1 MLYPLNIFTKV
12 NILFIPKLSQYLTKT
27 HKLLDLFRK
36 NLYPCYVEREAHM
49 KEFKHTRLDN
59 RQFMPEDIKNFIKEY
74 NIKFIKLQFVDIN
87 GQVKN
92 MTIPSEHIDKALA
105 NEMMLDGSS
114 IKGFRSIETSDMF
127 FYPDINSFQILPW
140 REKDGITSARL
151 ICDIYNAD
159 GTPFEG
165 CPRCNLKR
173 VMKEAEKMG
182 FSMNIGPEAEFFLF
196 AKDKDG
202 KVTTTT
208 QDRAGY
214 YDVGPED
221 LGEDVRGDIVL
232 TLKEM
237 GFDIE
242 ASHHEVADGQHE
254 IDFRYTDILTAA
266 DNVVTF
272 RIAVKA
278 IAAKHNLHATFM
290 PKPIYGIN
298 GSGMHCNVSLFKDGK
313 NAFYEEKEEYQL
325 SDVAKYSI
333 GGMLKHVKSIT
344 AVTNPTVNSYKR
356 LVPGYEA
363 PVYLAWSLANRSA
376 LLRVPAK
383 RGNATRVELRSP
395 DPSCNPYLAFAA
407 ILEACLDGVRNKID
421 PPAPVESN
429 IYTLSTKERR
439 KQRIDSLPGSLA
451 DAIEQLDKSLVARA
465 ALGDHIFNE
474 FMSSKRKEWDSF
486 RTYVSQWELDRYL
499 ERY

>member
-1 MLYPLNIFTKV
+1 M
-12 NILFIPKLSQYLTKT
+12 S
-27 HKLLDLFRK
+27 
-36 NLYPCYVEREAHM
+36 
-49 KEFKHTRLDN
+49 EFKYARLDGK
-59 RQFMPEDIKNFIKEY
+59 QFTRDDIKGFIKEY

-87 GQVKN
+87 GQAKN
-92 MTIPSEHIDKALA
+92 MTVPSEQIDKVLD
-105 NEMMLDGSS
+105 NEIMLDGSS

-127 FYPDINSFQILPW
+127 FHPDINSFQILPW
-140 REKDGITSARL
+140 RESNGINSARL

-173 VMKEAEKMG
+173 VMLAAEKMG
-182 FSMNIGPEAEFFLF
+182 FSMNVGPEAEFFLF
-196 AKDKDG
+196 AKDKNGD
-202 KVTTTT
+202 VTTET

-221 LGEDVRGDIVL
+221 LGEDVRSDIVL
-232 TLKEM
+232 TLQEM

-254 IDFRYTDILTAA
+254 IDFRYADILTAA
-266 DNVVTF
+266 DNVTTF
-272 RIAVKA
+272 KVAVKA

-290 PKPIYGIN
+290 PKPIFGIN

-313 NAFYEEKEEYQL
+313 NAFYDKNAEYQL
-325 SDVAKYSI
+325 SETAKYAV
-333 GGMLKHVKSIT
+333 GGMLKHVKSFT
-344 AVTNPTVNSYKR
+344 AITNPLVNSYKR

-383 RGNATRVELRSP
+383 RGVSTRVELRSP
-395 DPSCNPYLAFAA
+395 DPACNPYLAFAA
-407 ILEACLDGVRNKID
+407 ILEACLDGIRNKID
-421 PPAPVESN
+421 PPVPVESN
-429 IYTLSTKERR
+429 IYKLTSKERK

-451 DAIEQLDKSLVARA
+451 EALEQMDKSLVAKA
-465 ALGDHIFNE
+465 ALGEHIFKE
-474 FMSSKRKEWDSF
+474 FMTSKKKEWDSF
-486 RTYVSQWELDRYL
+486 RTYVSKWELDRYL

>member
-1 MLYPLNIFTKV
+1 MTG
-12 NILFIPKLSQYLTKT
+12 
-27 HKLLDLFRK
+27 
-36 NLYPCYVEREAHM
+36 
-49 KEFKHTRLDN
+49 FKHTPLSNKSYTADEIKRL
-59 RQFMPEDIKNFIKEY
+59 IKEN

-92 MTIPSEHIDKALA
+92 MSIPSEHIDKILA
-105 NEMMLDGSS
+105 NEIMLDGSS

-127 FYPDINSFQILPW
+127 FFPDKNSFQILPW
-140 REKDGITSARL
+140 RSSNGINSARL
-151 ICDIYNAD
+151 ICDIHNSD
-159 GTPFEG
+159 GTAFEG

-173 VMKEAEKMG
+173 VMAEAEKMG

-196 AKDKDG
+196 SKDKDG

-214 YDVGPED
+214 YDVGPDD
-221 LGEDVRGDIVL
+221 LGEDVRSDIVL
-232 TLKEM
+232 TLQEM

-242 ASHHEVADGQHE
+242 AAHHEGAEGQHE
-254 IDFRYTDILTAA
+254 VDFRYTDILTAA
-266 DNVVTF
+266 DNVATF
-272 RIAVKA
+272 KIVVKA
-278 IAAKHNLHATFM
+278 IAARHNLHATFM

-313 NAFYEEKEEYQL
+313 NAFFDENAEFQL
-325 SDVAKYSI
+325 SDIAKYSI

-344 AVTNPTVNSYKR
+344 AITNPTVNSYKR

-363 PVYLAWSLANRSA
+363 PVYLAWSLQNRSA

-395 DPSCNPYLAFAA
+395 DPACNPYLAFAT
-407 ILEACLDGVRNKID
+407 ILQVCLDGVRNKID

-429 IYTLSTKERR
+429 IYKLTTKERK
-439 KQRIDSLPGSLA
+439 KQRIDALPGSLA
-451 DAIEQLDKSLVARA
+451 EALEHLDRSLVSRA
-465 ALGDHIFNE
+465 ALGEHIFNE
-474 FMSSKRKEWDSF
+474 FMSSKYKEWDSF
-486 RTYVSQWELDRYL
+486 RTYVSQWEIDKYL

>member
-1 MLYPLNIFTKV
+1 MG
-12 NILFIPKLSQYLTKT
+12 
-27 HKLLDLFRK
+27 
-36 NLYPCYVEREAHM
+36 
-49 KEFKHTRLDN
+49 EFKYKRLDKKEYTD
-59 RQFMPEDIKNFIKEY
+59 EDIKRIIEEN
-74 NIKFIKLQFVDIN
+74 NIKFIKLQFVDMN

-92 MTIPSEHIDKALA
+92 LSIPASHIDRAL
-105 NEMMLDGSS
+105 NNDMMLDGSS

-127 FYPDINSFQILPW
+127 FYPDKNTFEILPW
-140 REKDGITSARL
+140 RNEEGYQSARI

-182 FSMNIGPEAEFFLF
+182 LTMNIGPEAEFFLF
-196 AKDKDG
+196 SKNENGDI
-202 KVTTTT
+202 TTTT
-208 QDRAGY
+208 MDKAGY

-221 LGEDVRGDIVL
+221 LGEDVRSDIVT
-232 TLKEM
+232 TLQEM

-254 IDFRYTDILTAA
+254 VDFRYADVLTTA

-272 RIAVKA
+272 KVVVKA
-278 IAAKHNLHATFM
+278 IAALHYLHATFM

-298 GSGMHCNVSLFKDGK
+298 GSGMHCNISLFKDGQ
-313 NAFYEEKEEYQL
+313 NAFFDENAEYQL
-325 SDVAKYSI
+325 SDTAKWSI
-333 GGMLKHVKSIT
+333 GGLLKHIKNIT
-344 AVTNPTVNSYKR
+344 AILNPTVNSYKR

-383 RGNATRVELRSP
+383 RGVATRVELRSP
-395 DPSCNPYLAFAA
+395 DPACNPYLAFAA
-407 ILEACLDGVRNKID
+407 ILEACLDGIRNKID

-429 IYTLSTKERR
+429 IYKLSSKERKR
-439 KQRIDSLPGSLA
+439 QKIDSLPGTLKEAVDLFS
-451 DAIEQLDKSLVARA
+451 KSLVSNA
-465 ALGDHIFNE
+465 ALGQHIMNE
-474 FMSSKRKEWDSF
+474 FVTTKEKEWDSY
-486 RTYVSQWELDRYL
+486 RTTVTKWELDKYLARY
-499 ERY
+499 

>member
-1 MLYPLNIFTKV
+1 M
-12 NILFIPKLSQYLTKT
+12 
-27 HKLLDLFRK
+27 
-36 NLYPCYVEREAHM
+36 ERGAEM
-49 KEFKHTRLDN
+49 TEFKHTRLDN
-59 RQFMPEDIKNFIKEY
+59 RQFTEEDVKGYIKEY

-92 MTIPSEHIDKALA
+92 LTIPSEHIDKALA

-127 FYPDINSFQILPW
+127 FHPDINSFQILPW

-173 VMKEAEKMG
+173 LMKEAEKMG
-182 FSMNIGPEAEFFLF
+182 FSMNVGPEAEFFLF

-221 LGEDVRGDIVL
+221 LGEDVREDIVL

-278 IAAKHNLHATFM
+278 IAAKHNFHATFM

-313 NAFYEEKEEYQL
+313 NAFYDENTEYQL
-325 SDVAKYSI
+325 SDIAKYSI
-333 GGMLKHVKSIT
+333 GGMLKHVRSIT

-395 DPSCNPYLAFAA
+395 DPACNPYLAFAA
-407 ILEACLDGVRNKID
+407 ILESCIDGIRNKID

-429 IYTLSTKERR
+429 IYQLTSKERK

-451 DAIEQLDKSLVARA
+451 EALEQLDKSLVARA
-465 ALGDHIFNE
+465 ALGEHIFNE

-486 RTYVSQWELDRYL
+486 RTYVSKWELDKYL

>member
-1 MLYPLNIFTKV
+1 MT
-12 NILFIPKLSQYLTKT
+12 
-27 HKLLDLFRK
+27 
-36 NLYPCYVEREAHM
+36 
-49 KEFKHTRLDN
+49 EFKHVRLDGK
-59 RQFMPEDIKNFIKEY
+59 QFTREEIKSLIKEY

-92 MTIPSEHIDKALA
+92 MSVPSEQIDKALN
-105 NEMMLDGSS
+105 NEIMLDGSS

-127 FYPDINSFQILPW
+127 FHPDINSFQILPW
-140 REKDGITSARL
+140 RNTNGINAARL
-151 ICDIYNAD
+151 ICDIYNSD

-173 VMKEAEKMG
+173 VMEAAEKLG
-182 FSMNIGPEAEFFLF
+182 FSMNVGPEAEFFLF
-196 AKDKDG
+196 SKDKDG
-202 KVTTTT
+202 NVTTDT

-221 LGEDVRGDIVL
+221 LGEDVRSDIVL
-232 TLKEM
+232 TLQEM

-254 IDFRYTDILTAA
+254 IDFRYADILTAA
-266 DNVVTF
+266 DNVTTF

-278 IAAKHNLHATFM
+278 IAAQHNLHATFM
-290 PKPIYGIN
+290 PKPIFGIN

-313 NAFYEEKEEYQL
+313 NAFYDEKAEYQL
-325 SDVAKYSI
+325 SDTAKYAV
-333 GGMLKHVKSIT
+333 GGILKHVKSIT
-344 AVTNPTVNSYKR
+344 AITNPVVNSYKR

-376 LLRVPAK
+376 LVRVPAK
-383 RGNATRVELRSP
+383 RGISTRVELRSP

-407 ILEACLDGVRNKID
+407 ILEAALDGIRNKID

-429 IYTLSTKERR
+429 IYKLTTKERK
-439 KQRIDSLPGSLA
+439 KQRIDSLPGSLYEA
-451 DAIEQLDKSLVARA
+451 LELMDKSLVARA
-465 ALGDHIFNE
+465 ALGDHIFTE
-474 FMSSKRKEWDSF
+474 FMTAKNKEWDSY
-486 RTYVSQWELDRYL
+486 RTDVSKWELDRYL

>member
-1 MLYPLNIFTKV
+1 MT
-12 NILFIPKLSQYLTKT
+12 
-27 HKLLDLFRK
+27 
-36 NLYPCYVEREAHM
+36 
-49 KEFKHTRLDN
+49 EFKHVRLDGKVYTKT
-59 RQFMPEDIKNFIKEY
+59 EIKKIIKEQ
-74 NIKFIKLQFVDIN
+74 NVKFIKLQFVDIN

-92 MTIPSEHIDKALA
+92 MSIPSEQIDKALN
-105 NEMMLDGSS
+105 NEIMLDGSS

-127 FYPDINSFQILPW
+127 FHPDINSFQILPW
-140 REKDGITSARL
+140 RGNNGVNSARL

-173 VMKEAEKMG
+173 VMQEAEKLG

-202 KVTTTT
+202 NVTTAT

-221 LGEDVRGDIVL
+221 LGEDVRSDIVL
-232 TLKEM
+232 TLQEM

-254 IDFRYTDILTAA
+254 IDFRYADILTAA
-266 DNVVTF
+266 DNVTTF

-278 IAAKHNLHATFM
+278 IAQKHNLHATFM
-290 PKPIYGIN
+290 PKPIFGIN
-298 GSGMHCNVSLFKDGK
+298 GSGMHCNISLFEGNK
-313 NAFYEEKEEYQL
+313 NAFYDEKAEYQL
-325 SDVAKYSI
+325 SETAKYSI
-333 GGMLKHVKSIT
+333 GGLLKHVKSIT
-344 AVTNPTVNSYKR
+344 AVTNPVVNSYKR

-383 RGNATRVELRSP
+383 RGISTRVELRSP
-395 DPSCNPYLAFAA
+395 DPACNPYLAFAA
-407 ILEACLDGVRNKID
+407 ILEACLDGIRNKID

-429 IYTLSTKERR
+429 IYKLTSKERK

-451 DAIEQLDKSLVARA
+451 EALEQMDKSLVAKA
-465 ALGDHIFNE
+465 ALGEHIFNE
-474 FMSSKRKEWDSF
+474 FKTAKKKEWDSF
-486 RTYVSQWELDRYL
+486 RTYVSKWELDRYL

>member
-1 MLYPLNIFTKV
+1 
-12 NILFIPKLSQYLTKT
+12 
-27 HKLLDLFRK
+27 
-36 NLYPCYVEREAHM
+36 M

-59 RQFMPEDIKNFIKEY
+59 KQFTDDEIKALIKEY

-92 MTIPSEHIDKALA
+92 MSIPSEHIDKVLA
-105 NEMMLDGSS
+105 NEIMLDGSS

-127 FYPDINSFQILPW
+127 FYPDKNSFQILPW
-140 REKDGITSARL
+140 RGKDGINAARL
-151 ICDIYNAD
+151 ICDIHNAD

-173 VMKEAEKMG
+173 LMAEAEKLG

-202 KVTTTT
+202 RVTTTT
-208 QDRAGY
+208 QDTAGY

-221 LGEDVRGDIVL
+221 LGEDVRSDIVL
-232 TLKEM
+232 TLQEM

-254 IDFRYTDILTAA
+254 VDFRYADILTAA
-266 DNVVTF
+266 DNVATF
-272 RIAVKA
+272 KIAVKA

-298 GSGMHCNVSLFKDGK
+298 GSGMHCNISLFKDGK
-313 NAFYEEKEEYQL
+313 NAFYDENAEYQL

-333 GGMLKHVKSIT
+333 GGLLKHIKGIT
-344 AVTNPTVNSYKR
+344 AALNPTVNSFKR

-395 DPSCNPYLAFAA
+395 DPACNPYLAFAT
-407 ILEACLDGVRNKID
+407 ILQACLDGVKNKID

-429 IYTLSTKERR
+429 IYKLTTKERK
-439 KQRIDSLPGSLA
+439 KQRIDALPGSLA
-451 DAIEQLDKSLVARA
+451 EALEHLDKSLVARA
-465 ALGDHIFNE
+465 ALGEHIFNE
-474 FMSSKRKEWDSF
+474 FVSAKHKEWDSF
-486 RTYVSQWELDRYL
+486 RTYVSQWEIDKYL

>member
-1 MLYPLNIFTKV
+1 MTEY
-12 NILFIPKLSQYLTKT
+12 
-27 HKLLDLFRK
+27 
-36 NLYPCYVEREAHM
+36 
-49 KEFKHTRLDN
+49 KHTRLDN
-59 RQFMPEDIKNFIKEY
+59 RQFTPEDIKGFIDEY

-87 GQVKN
+87 GIVKN
-92 MTIPSEHIDKALA
+92 LTIPSEHIDKALA

-127 FYPDINSFQILPW
+127 FHPDINSFQILPW
-140 REKDGITSARL
+140 REKDGVNSARL

-173 VMKEAEKMG
+173 LMKEAEKMG

-196 AKDKDG
+196 EKNKDG
-202 KVTTTT
+202 KVSTTTN
-208 QDRAGY
+208 DMAGY

-242 ASHHEVADGQHE
+242 ASHHEGAVGQHE

-266 DNVVTF
+266 DNVATF

-278 IAAKHNLHATFM
+278 IAAQHNLHATFM

-313 NAFYEEKEEYQL
+313 NAFFDEKAEYQL
-325 SDVAKYSI
+325 SDEAKFAI

-344 AVTNPTVNSYKR
+344 AITNPTVNSYKR

-383 RGNATRVELRSP
+383 RGVSTRVELRSP
-395 DPSCNPYLAFAA
+395 DPACNPYLAFAA
-407 ILEACLDGVRNKID
+407 ILETCLDGIRNKID

-429 IYTLSTKERR
+429 IYKLSTKERR

-451 DAIEQLDKSLVARA
+451 EALENLDKSLVARA
-465 ALGDHIFNE
+465 ALGEHIFNE
-474 FMSSKRKEWDSF
+474 FMNSKRKEWDSF
-486 RTYVSQWELDRYL
+486 RTYVSQWELDKYL

>member
-1 MLYPLNIFTKV
+1 MT
-12 NILFIPKLSQYLTKT
+12 
-27 HKLLDLFRK
+27 
-36 NLYPCYVEREAHM
+36 
-49 KEFKHTRLDN
+49 EFKHRRLDGKDFT
-59 RQFMPEDIKNFIKEY
+59 REEIKELIKQY
-74 NIKFIKLQFVDIN
+74 DIKFIKLQFVDIN

-92 MTIPSEHIDKALA
+92 MSIPSEHIDKVLD
-105 NEMMLDGSS
+105 NEIMLDGSS

-127 FYPDINSFQILPW
+127 FHPDINSFQILPW
-140 REKDGITSARL
+140 REHNGINVARL

-173 VMKEAEKMG
+173 VMQTAEKMG

-196 AKDKDG
+196 SKDENG
-202 KVTTTT
+202 NVTTKT
-208 QDRAGY
+208 QDHAGY

-221 LGEDVRGDIVL
+221 LGEDVRSDIVL
-232 TLKEM
+232 TLQEM

-254 IDFRYTDILTAA
+254 IDFRYADILTAA
-266 DNVVTF
+266 DNVTTF

-290 PKPIYGIN
+290 PKPIFGIN
-298 GSGMHCNVSLFKDGK
+298 GSGMHCNISLFEGNK
-313 NAFYEEKEEYQL
+313 NAFYDEKAEYQL
-325 SDVAKYSI
+325 SDNAKYSI

-344 AVTNPTVNSYKR
+344 AITNPVVNSYKR

-383 RGNATRVELRSP
+383 RGISTRVELRSP
-395 DPSCNPYLAFAA
+395 DPACNPYLAFAA
-407 ILEACLDGVRNKID
+407 ILEACLDGIRNKID

-429 IYTLSTKERR
+429 IYKLTSKERK
-439 KQRIDSLPGSLA
+439 KQRIDALPGSLSEA
-451 DAIEQLDKSLVARA
+451 LEHMDKSLVVKA
-465 ALGDHIFNE
+465 ALGEHIF
-474 FMSSKRKEWDSF
+474 K
-486 RTYVSQWELDRYL
+486 
-499 ERY
+499 

>member
-1 MLYPLNIFTKV
+1 MT
-12 NILFIPKLSQYLTKT
+12 
-27 HKLLDLFRK
+27 
-36 NLYPCYVEREAHM
+36 
-49 KEFKHTRLDN
+49 EFSHARLDGKVYTAK
-59 RQFMPEDIKNFIKEY
+59 EIKEIIKA
-74 NIKFIKLQFVDIN
+74 NNVKFIKLQFVDIN

-92 MTIPSEHIDKALA
+92 MSVPSEQIDKALN
-105 NEMMLDGSS
+105 NEIMLDGSS

-127 FYPDINSFQILPW
+127 FHPDINSFQILPW
-140 REKDGITSARL
+140 RGSDGVNSARL

-173 VMKEAEKMG
+173 VMQEAEKLG

-196 AKDKDG
+196 SKDNNG
-202 KVTTTT
+202 NVTTNT
-208 QDRAGY
+208 QDHAGY

-221 LGEDVRGDIVL
+221 LGEDVRSDIVL
-232 TLKEM
+232 TLQEM

-254 IDFRYTDILTAA
+254 IDFRYADILTAA
-266 DNVVTF
+266 DNVTTF
-272 RIAVKA
+272 RVAVKA

-290 PKPIYGIN
+290 PKPIFGIN

-313 NAFYEEKEEYQL
+313 NAFYDENAEYQL
-325 SDVAKYSI
+325 SETAKYAI
-333 GGMLKHVKSIT
+333 GGMLKHVKNIT
-344 AVTNPTVNSYKR
+344 AVTNPLVNSYKR

-383 RGNATRVELRSP
+383 RGVSTRVELRSP
-395 DPSCNPYLAFAA
+395 DPACNPYLAFAA
-407 ILEACLDGVRNKID
+407 ILETCLDGIRNKID

-429 IYTLSTKERR
+429 IYKLTSKERK
-439 KQRIDSLPGSLA
+439 KQRIDALPGSLA
-451 DAIEQLDKSLVARA
+451 EALEYMDKSLVAQA
-465 ALGDHIFNE
+465 ALGEHIFKE
-474 FMSSKRKEWDSF
+474 FMTSKKKEWDSF

>member
-1 MLYPLNIFTKV
+1 MT
-12 NILFIPKLSQYLTKT
+12 
-27 HKLLDLFRK
+27 
-36 NLYPCYVEREAHM
+36 
-49 KEFKHTRLDN
+49 EFKYTRLDA
-59 RQFMPEDIKNFIKEY
+59 KNFTREEVKELIKEY

-92 MTIPSEHIDKALA
+92 LTIPSEHIDKALD
-105 NEMMLDGSS
+105 NEIMLDGSS

-127 FYPDINSFQILPW
+127 FHPDINTFQILPW
-140 REKDGITSARL
+140 REQNGVNSARL

-173 VMKEAEKMG
+173 LMQAAEKMG

-196 AKDKDG
+196 AKDKEG
-202 KVTTTT
+202 KVTTKTS
-208 QDRAGY
+208 DNAGY

-221 LGEDVRGDIVL
+221 LGEDVRSDIVL
-232 TLKEM
+232 TLQEM

-242 ASHHEVADGQHE
+242 ASHHEGAVGQHE
-254 IDFRYTDILTAA
+254 IDFRYADILTAA
-266 DNVVTF
+266 DNVATF

-290 PKPIYGIN
+290 PKPIYGIQ
-298 GSGMHCNVSLFKDGK
+298 GSGMHCNISLFKGGK
-313 NAFYEEKEEYQL
+313 NAFYDKKAEYEL
-325 SDVAKYSI
+325 SDEAKYAI
-333 GGMLKHVKSIT
+333 GGMLKHVRSIT

-383 RGNATRVELRSP
+383 RGVSTRVELRSP
-395 DPSCNPYLAFAA
+395 DPACNPYLAFAA
-407 ILEACLDGVRNKID
+407 ILEACLDGIRNKID

-429 IYTLSTKERR
+429 IYKLTSKERK
-439 KQRIDSLPGSLA
+439 KQRIDALPGSLA
-451 DAIEQLDKSLVARA
+451 EALDCMDKSLVTQA
-465 ALGDHIFNE
+465 ALGEHIFKE
-474 FMSSKRKEWDSF
+474 FMTSKKKEWDSF
-486 RTYVSQWELDRYL
+486 RTYVSQWELDKYL

>member
-1 MLYPLNIFTKV
+1 MTEFAHVPAGGKSFT
-12 NILFIPKLSQYLTKT
+12 
-27 HKLLDLFRK
+27 D
-36 NLYPCYVEREAHM
+36 
-49 KEFKHTRLDN
+49 
-59 RQFMPEDIKNFIKEY
+59 EDIKKLIKE
-74 NIKFIKLQFVDIN
+74 NNVKFIKLQFVDLN

-92 MTIPSEHIDKALA
+92 MAIPSEHIDKALA
-105 NEMMLDGSS
+105 NEIMLDGSS

-127 FYPDINSFQILPW
+127 FHPDRNTFQILPW
-140 REKDGITSARL
+140 GSEEAKSARL
-151 ICDIYNAD
+151 ICDIYNPD

-173 VMKEAEKMG
+173 VMKEAEKLG
-182 FSMNIGPEAEFFLF
+182 FSMNMGPEAEFFLF
-196 AKDKDG
+196 MKKDG
-202 KVTTTT
+202 NVTTTT
-208 QDRAGY
+208 QDKAGY
-214 YDVGPED
+214 YDVGPDD
-221 LGEDVRGDIVL
+221 LGEEVRADIVL
-232 TLKEM
+232 ALQGM

-254 IDFRYTDILTAA
+254 IDFKYADILTTA

-272 RIAVKA
+272 KVAVKA
-278 IAAKHNLHATFM
+278 LAARHNLHATFM
-290 PKPIYGIN
+290 PKPVLGIN

-313 NAFYEEKEEYQL
+313 NSFYDEKSEYQL
-325 SDVAKYSI
+325 SDVALYSI
-333 GGMLKHVKSIT
+333 GGMLKHIKSIT
-344 AVTNPTVNSYKR
+344 AITNPTVNSFKR

-407 ILEACLDGVRNKID
+407 ILESALDGIRNKID

-429 IYTLSTKERR
+429 IYHLTSKERKR
-439 KQRIDSLPGSLA
+439 QKIDSLPGSLA
-451 DAIEQLDKSLVARA
+451 EAIEQLDKSLVARA
-465 ALGDHIFNE
+465 ALGEHIFNE
-474 FMSSKRKEWDSF
+474 FMSAKKKEWDSF
-486 RTYVSQWELDRYL
+486 RTYVSGWEIDRYL

>member
-1 MLYPLNIFTKV
+1 MT
-12 NILFIPKLSQYLTKT
+12 
-27 HKLLDLFRK
+27 
-36 NLYPCYVEREAHM
+36 
-49 KEFKHTRLDN
+49 EFKYTRLDS
-59 RQFMPEDIKNFIKEY
+59 KNFTREEVKELIKEY

-92 MTIPSEHIDKALA
+92 LTIPSEHIDKALD
-105 NEMMLDGSS
+105 NEIMLDGSS

-127 FYPDINSFQILPW
+127 FHPDINTFQILPW
-140 REKDGITSARL
+140 REQNRVNSARL

-173 VMKEAEKMG
+173 LMKAAEKMG

-196 AKDKDG
+196 AKDKDAN
-202 KVTTTT
+202 VTTKTS
-208 QDRAGY
+208 DNAGY

-221 LGEDVRGDIVL
+221 LGEDVRSDIVL
-232 TLKEM
+232 TLQEM

-242 ASHHEVADGQHE
+242 ASHHEGAVGQHE
-254 IDFRYTDILTAA
+254 IDFRYADILTAA
-266 DNVVTF
+266 DNVATF

-290 PKPIYGIN
+290 PKPIYGIQ
-298 GSGMHCNVSLFKDGK
+298 GSGMHCNISLFKGGK
-313 NAFYEEKEEYQL
+313 NAFYDKKAEFEL
-325 SDVAKYSI
+325 SDEAKYAI

-344 AVTNPTVNSYKR
+344 AITNPTVNSYKR

-383 RGNATRVELRSP
+383 RGVSTRVELRSP
-395 DPSCNPYLAFAA
+395 DPACNPYLAFAA
-407 ILEACLDGVRNKID
+407 ILESCLDGIRNKID

-429 IYTLSTKERR
+429 IYKLTSKERK
-439 KQRIDSLPGSLA
+439 KQRIDALPGSLA
-451 DAIEQLDKSLVARA
+451 EALENMDKSLVAQA
-465 ALGDHIFNE
+465 ALGDHIFKE
-474 FMSSKRKEWDSF
+474 FMTSKKKEWDSF
-486 RTYVSQWELDRYL
+486 RTYVSQWELDKYL

>member
-1 MLYPLNIFTKV
+1 MT
-12 NILFIPKLSQYLTKT
+12 
-27 HKLLDLFRK
+27 
-36 NLYPCYVEREAHM
+36 
-49 KEFKHTRLDN
+49 EFKYTRLDG
-59 RQFMPEDIKNFIKEY
+59 RQFTRDDIKGFIKEY

-87 GQVKN
+87 GQAKN
-92 MTIPSEHIDKALA
+92 MTVPSEQIDKVLD
-105 NEMMLDGSS
+105 NEIMLDGSS

-127 FYPDINSFQILPW
+127 FHPDINSFQILPW
-140 REKDGITSARL
+140 RENNGVNSARL

-173 VMKEAEKMG
+173 VMQAAEKMG
-182 FSMNIGPEAEFFLF
+182 FSMNVGPEAEFFLF
-196 AKDKDG
+196 AKDKNGD
-202 KVTTTT
+202 VTTET

-221 LGEDVRGDIVL
+221 LGEDVRSDIVL
-232 TLKEM
+232 TLQEM

-254 IDFRYTDILTAA
+254 IDFRYADILTAA
-266 DNVVTF
+266 DNVTTF
-272 RIAVKA
+272 KVAVKA

-290 PKPIYGIN
+290 PKPIFGIN

-313 NAFYEEKEEYQL
+313 NAFYDENAEYQL
-325 SDVAKYSI
+325 SETAKYAV
-333 GGMLKHVKSIT
+333 GGMLKHVKSFT
-344 AVTNPTVNSYKR
+344 AITNPLVNSYKR

-383 RGNATRVELRSP
+383 RGVSTRVELRSP
-395 DPSCNPYLAFAA
+395 DPACNPYLAFAA
-407 ILEACLDGVRNKID
+407 ILEACLDGIRNKID

-429 IYTLSTKERR
+429 IYKLTSKERK

-451 DAIEQLDKSLVARA
+451 EALELLDKSLVAQA
-465 ALGDHIFNE
+465 ALGEHIHKE
-474 FMSSKRKEWDSF
+474 FMTAKKKEWDSF
-486 RTYVSQWELDRYL
+486 RTYVSQWELDKYL

>member
-1 MLYPLNIFTKV
+1 MT
-12 NILFIPKLSQYLTKT
+12 
-27 HKLLDLFRK
+27 
-36 NLYPCYVEREAHM
+36 
-49 KEFKHTRLDN
+49 EFSHARLDGKVYTAK
-59 RQFMPEDIKNFIKEY
+59 EIKEIIKA
-74 NIKFIKLQFVDIN
+74 NNVKFIKLQFVDIN

-92 MTIPSEHIDKALA
+92 MSVPSEQIDKALN
-105 NEMMLDGSS
+105 NEIMLDGSS

-127 FYPDINSFQILPW
+127 FHPDINSFQILPW
-140 REKDGITSARL
+140 RGSDGVNSARL

-173 VMKEAEKMG
+173 VMQEAEKLG
-182 FSMNIGPEAEFFLF
+182 FSMNVGPEAEFFLF
-196 AKDKDG
+196 SKDNNG
-202 KVTTTT
+202 NVTTNT
-208 QDRAGY
+208 QDHAGY

-221 LGEDVRGDIVL
+221 LGEDVRSDIVL
-232 TLKEM
+232 TLQEM

-254 IDFRYTDILTAA
+254 IDFRYADILTAA
-266 DNVVTF
+266 DNVTTF
-272 RIAVKA
+272 RVAVKA

-290 PKPIYGIN
+290 PKPIFGIN
-298 GSGMHCNVSLFKDGK
+298 GSGMHCNVSLFKDGQ
-313 NAFYEEKEEYQL
+313 NAFYDENAEYQL
-325 SDVAKYSI
+325 SETAKYAI
-333 GGMLKHVKSIT
+333 GGMLKHVKNIT
-344 AVTNPTVNSYKR
+344 AVTNPLVNSYKR

-383 RGNATRVELRSP
+383 RGVSTRVELRSP
-395 DPSCNPYLAFAA
+395 DPACNPYLAFAA
-407 ILEACLDGVRNKID
+407 ILETCLDGIRNKID

-429 IYTLSTKERR
+429 IYKLTSKERK
-439 KQRIDSLPGSLA
+439 KQRIDALPGSLA
-451 DAIEQLDKSLVARA
+451 EALEYMDKSLVAQA
-465 ALGDHIFNE
+465 ALGEHIFKE
-474 FMSSKRKEWDSF
+474 FMTSKKKEWDSF